1 MRQGNYWKDNKDAA
15 QRLED
20 LWVKGHTSGYIAG
33 QLGVTR
39 NAVISRVMRTG
50 LKRSTSETPT
60 AVLMSARPMS
70 ARLHSPSTAARK
82 APMVI
87 PQEDPLSPPPKGGV
101 SLIDIGSRQCRWVIA
116 MPTTERRAFFCGA
129 GTKQGQCWCEE
140 HRKVGYAPRG
150 AFVERRV

>member
-1 MRQGNYWKDNKDAA
+1 MRQSTYWKDNKDAA

-20 LWVKGHTSGYIAG
+20 LWVKGHSSGYIAG

-39 NAVISRVMRTG
+39 SAVMSRVMRTG
-50 LKRSTSETPT
+50 LKRSASKTPT
-60 AVLMSARPMS
+60 ALPMSARP
-70 ARLHSPSTAARK
+70 RSPMRGASTPARK

-87 PQEDPLSPPPKGGV
+87 PQEDPLAPPPKGGV
-101 SLIDIGSRQCRWVIA
+101 SLIDIGSRQCRWVVA